1 MSALTFTVVTKKNR
15 RPQGSR
21 YSQGNRTQGEVKR
34 RPQSKQRKPFC
45 KVCFD
50 SDKTEQEYT
59 NHYLKDKPGPNG
71 KVICPT
77 LLATECRYCHDLGH
91 FKSHCPIL
99 AERKVSSVYAPSM
112 QASFVSDETFER
124 IKEAEAN
131 ITLRQRH
138 IKQKPAQIK
147 RQTNTFSALESDD
160 DEDVKVSAGPAVVAP
175 KPVQGQWTTA
185 LVSTETAI
193 PSDDTLF
200 ALKRAHTLAPE
211 KDLVTEK
218 TEVEQAREFQ
228 VAKAMVKAASNA
240 TKAGPQIL
248 WGDIPSDDETASDDE
263 EEIAHDNSGRP
274 ETDNS
279 AW

>member
-21 YSQGNRTQGEVKR
+21 YSQGNRPQGGGKR

-50 SDKTEQEYT
+50 SGKTEQEYT

-77 LLATECRYCHDLGH
+77 LLATECRYCHDSGH

-99 AERKVSSVYAPSM
+99 AERKASSVYAPSM
-112 QASFVSDETFER
+112 QTSFMSDETFER

-131 ITLRQRH
+131 ITIRQRH

-160 DEDVKVSAGPAVVAP
+160 EDDVKVSAGPAVAAP

-185 LVSTETAI
+185 LVSATS
-193 PSDDTLF
+193 SDDTLF
-200 ALKRAHTLAPE
+200 ALKRAHTVKAE
-211 KDLVTEK
+211 TDIAADKESA
-218 TEVEQAREFQ
+218 EQALALPAIQ
-228 VAKAMVKAASNA
+228 VNS
-240 TKAGPQIL
+240 TEL
-248 WGDIPSDDETASDDE
+248 WGDMMMDEDSSDDE
-263 EEIAHDNSGRP
+263 EEVVYDRSGRP